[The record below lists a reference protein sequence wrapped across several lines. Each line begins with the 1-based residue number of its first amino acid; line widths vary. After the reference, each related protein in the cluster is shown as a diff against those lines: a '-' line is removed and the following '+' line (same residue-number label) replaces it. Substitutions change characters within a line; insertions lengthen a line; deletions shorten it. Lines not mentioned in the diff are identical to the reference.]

1 VLVGVVVWVGM
12 AVLVGTGEYVAVLV
26 GSAV

>member
-1 VLVGVVVWVGM
+1 VVWVGM